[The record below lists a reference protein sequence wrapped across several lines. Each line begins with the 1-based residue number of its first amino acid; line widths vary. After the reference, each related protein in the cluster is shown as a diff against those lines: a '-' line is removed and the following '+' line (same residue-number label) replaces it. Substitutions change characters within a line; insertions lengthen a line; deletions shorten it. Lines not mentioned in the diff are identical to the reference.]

1 MESLESRGFCFFQ
14 WTVWFLPWLSFL
26 LWFCFLEV
34 LQNQFLC
41 PINCSSG
48 ERAAAASHFVASSPF
63 DYMGHDT
70 EALCLQQTTHSR
82 MPSTNHLYIQSHSS
96 VRTRTSARRS
106 HNAVGEDNIILNPRF
121 GDGLNNWSSKGC
133 KIELHE
139 SMVDGKIIPQSG
151 KVFASA
157 TERTEKWNGIEQEI
171 TGRVLHHVAYQVTA
185 VVRIYSDNVTS
196 AAVQATLWVQEQDL
210 REEYLAIANLQVTDN
225 DWVQL
230 QGEFLL
236 NASPSRAIIYLEG
249 PPPGTDIL
257 INSLNV
263 KHAEKISASARPVSK
278 DVPFGMNIVDN
289 SNLDDGTTGWFPLGN
304 CALSTE
310 TGSPRVLPPMA
321 RESLG
326 PNKPLSGRYIL
337 VTNRSDSWMGPAQ
350 MITDKLKLYLTY
362 QVSAWVRIGAG
373 ATGFQI
379 LNVALGMD
387 GEWINGGEI
396 ESSDNKWHEIGGSFR
411 IEKQPSNVMVYVQG
425 PASGVDL
432 MVAGLQIFPVNRKA
446 RFKYLK
452 KQTEKIR
459 KRDIILKFSGSE
471 TSNFLGNFVKVEQTQ
486 NSFPL
491 GSCITRTSM
500 DNDAFVKFLVKNFNW
515 VVFENE
521 MKWSWTEPQEGKF
534 NYKETDELVDW
545 CKSHNMEMRGHC
557 IFWEMEYAI
566 QSWVRSLN
574 GIDLMTAVQNR
585 LTDLLTRYKGKFRHY
600 DVNNEMLH
608 GSFYQDRLGKD
619 IRANMFKTAHQLDP
633 SATLFVNDYHIE
645 DGSDIRSTPE
655 KYIQQILEL
664 QEQGA
669 PVGAI
674 GIQAH
679 IDVPVGPIVSSALD
693 KLGTLGL
700 PIWFTELDVSSA
712 NEYIRAED
720 LEVMLREAYA
730 HPAVEGVILWGF
742 WELYMSRKYAH
753 LVNAD
758 GKINVAG
765 KRFLALRKEWLSHAN
780 GHINEQGEF
789 RFRGFRGT
797 YNIEI
802 NSSSKKVNKTIVVDQ
817 GELPLV
823 VSIDLQ
829 DF

>member
-1 MESLESRGFCFFQ
+1 MDRLR
-14 WTVWFLPWLSFL
+14 
-26 LWFCFLEV
+26 
-34 LQNQFLC
+34 
-41 PINCSSG
+41 
-48 ERAAAASHFVASSPF
+48 SSPVILSVMF
-63 DYMGHDT
+63 LILGSFA
-70 EALCLQQTTHSR
+70 ESVPVPNQLLQSART
-82 MPSTNHLYIQSHSS
+82 SHS
-96 VRTRTSARRS
+96 
-106 HNAVGEDNIILNPRF
+106 AVGGNIILNPTF
-121 GDGLNNWSSKGC
+121 EDGLNNWSGKGC

-139 SMVDGKIIPQSG
+139 SMEDGKIVPQSG
-151 KVFASA
+151 KFFVSA
-157 TERTEKWNGIEQEI
+157 TERMEKWNGIEQEI
-171 TGRVLHHVAYQVTA
+171 TGRVLQHVAYEVTA
-185 VVRIYSDNVTS
+185 LVRIYGDNATS
-196 AAVQATLWVQEQDL
+196 VDAQVTLWVQEQDL
-210 REEYLAIANLQVTDN
+210 REEYIAIANLQVTDK
-225 DWVQL
+225 DWVL
-230 QGEFLL
+230 LRGRFLL
-236 NASPSRAIIYLEG
+236 NSSPSRAVIYVEG
-249 PPPGTDIL
+249 PPLGTDIL
-257 INSLNV
+257 LNSLDV
-263 KHAEKISASARPVSK
+263 KYAEKINASARPVSK
-278 DVPFGMNIVDN
+278 DAPFGVNVIEN
-289 SNLDDGTTGWFPLGN
+289 SDFDADATGWFPLGN
-304 CALSTE
+304 CSLSVE
-310 TGSPRVLPPMA
+310 TGSPRALPPMA

-326 PNKPLSGRYIL
+326 PYRPLSGRYIL

-373 ATGFQI
+373 STGPQI

-387 GEWINGGEI
+387 GEWINGGEVDA
-396 ESSDNKWHEIGGSFR
+396 SDDRWHEIGGSFR
-411 IEKQPSNVMVYVQG
+411 IDKQPSNVMVYVQG

-432 MVAGLQIFPVNRKA
+432 MVTGLHIFPVNRKA

-452 KQTEKIR
+452 KQTDKIR
-459 KRDIILKFSGSE
+459 RRDIILKFSGS
-471 TSNFLGNFVKVEQTQ
+471 SNILNNTVKVSQTQ

-500 DNDAFVKFLVKNFNW
+500 DNEEFVKFLTENFNW

-521 MKWSWTEPQEGKF
+521 LKWSWTEPQQGKF
-534 NYKETDELVDW
+534 NYKESDELVDW
-545 CKSHNMEMRGHC
+545 CKSHNMEIRGHC

-574 GIDLMTAVQNR
+574 GNDLMTAVQNR

-619 IRANMFKTAHQLDP
+619 IRANMFRTAHQLDP
-633 SATLFVNDYHIE
+633 SSTLFVNDYHIE
-645 DGSDIRSTPE
+645 DGRDIRSTPE
-655 KYIQQILEL
+655 TYIQQILDL

-669 PVGAI
+669 PVGGI

-679 IDVPVGPIVSSALD
+679 IDVPVGPIVASALD

-730 HPAVEGVILWGF
+730 HPSVEGVILWGF

-753 LVNAD
+753 LVNAN

-765 KRFLALRKEWLSHAN
+765 KKFLALKKEWLSKAN
-780 GHINEQGEF
+780 GNIDEQGEF
-789 RFRGFRGT
+789 RFRGFHGT
-797 YNIEI
+797 YNVEI
-802 NSSSKKVNKTIVVDQ
+802 ISSSKKLNQTFVVDQ

-823 VSIDLQ
+823 VSIELQ